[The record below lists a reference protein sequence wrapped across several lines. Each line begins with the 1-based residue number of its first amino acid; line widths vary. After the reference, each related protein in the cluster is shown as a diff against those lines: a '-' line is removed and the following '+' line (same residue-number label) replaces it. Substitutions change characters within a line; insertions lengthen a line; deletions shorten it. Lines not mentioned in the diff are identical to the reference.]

1 MNHMT
6 DANRQGWDKLAEIHA
21 KTYHI
26 DKLLSGEPLL
36 NDLIRSEVGDVR
48 GKSLV
53 HLLCHIGTDTLS
65 WALLGA
71 RVTGISLA

>member
-6 DANRQGWDKLAEIHA
+6 QSNKQGWDRLAEIHS

-36 NDLIRSEVGDVR
+36 NEVIRSEVGD
-48 GKSLV
+48 
-53 HLLCHIGTDTLS
+53 
-65 WALLGA
+65 LGA
-71 RVTGISLA
+71 K

>member
-6 DANRQGWDKLAEIHA
+6 QSNKQGWDTLAEIHR

-26 DKLLSGEPLL
+26 HKLISGTLLL

-48 GKSLV
+48 GT
-53 HLLCHIGTDTLS
+53 IE
-65 WALLGA
+65 
-71 RVTGISLA
+71 